1 MGKTYPDLSGPQFP
15 HLRLSTII
23 WCELAMVESRQMNQ
37 EPQGCG
43 ATQWWSTSLASGRLW
58 FVLST
63 AEKQRPAIPTDH
75 LEHPTQRGAKPCEDC
90 TSCTG
95 LTTLARKKCRSP
107 GTEGEGDTRGMGW
120 LRAAGGGWG
129 CWCDVALSR
138 FSSFQLSPLVSS
150 SSRGLVALSMSY
162 RQSDTD
168 QSIGSRGK
176 AGGSTPGS

>member
-1 MGKTYPDLSGPQFP
+1 MERLSGGVLVW
-15 HLRLSTII
+15 HL
-23 WCELAMVESRQMNQ
+23 
-37 EPQGCG
+37 GG
-43 ATQWWSTSLASGRLW
+43 SGFYPWHNRE
-58 FVLST
+58 T
-63 AEKQRPAIPTDH
+63 ETCDTYGPPE
-75 LEHPTQRGAKPCEDC
+75 EHPTQRGAKPCEDC
-90 TSCTG
+90 ISCTG
-95 LTTLARKKCRSP
+95 LTTLARKKYRSP

-176 AGGSTPGS
+176 AGGGAHQEARVKKEGARVVPVQPQKVPPLPGGGSTRL